1 MEREILHV
9 NLSWWF
15 PEDEDLVALRVAV
28 GGGRRRR
35 VRAPIGAEKV
45 TTMWSRKHAANHR
58 LTLQLQDVSNEQQ
71 ILSMQVKIWLFKDVD
86 TFATESTRLRLA
98 LEKTPP
104 RF

>member
-35 VRAPIGAEKV
+35 VPIGAEKV

-58 LTLQLQDVSNEQQ
+58 LTLSAPGCFE
-71 ILSMQVKIWLFKDVD
+71 
-86 TFATESTRLRLA
+86 
-98 LEKTPP
+98 
-104 RF
+104 

>member
-9 NLSWWF
+9 NLSWF

-35 VRAPIGAEKV
+35 MRVPIGAEKV

-58 LTLQLQDVSNEQQ
+58 LTLSAPGCY
-71 ILSMQVKIWLFKDVD
+71 K
-86 TFATESTRLRLA
+86 
-98 LEKTPP
+98 
-104 RF
+104 